1 MDARGDRRSAARY
14 CPRQSRKSPMSA
26 SGTTRSSAEFIALV
40 ALTFSLIAMSI
51 DSMLPALAD
60 IAADLGAR
68 GPNDRQL
75 VLTAFFAG
83 LTLGQLIYGPISDST
98 GRKPAMYAGIG
109 CFLVGGL
116 ICALTHDFTTMV
128 LGRVLQGFG
137 AAGPRI
143 VAMAMVRD
151 LYAGRAMARI
161 MSFVMAVFILVPILA
176 PSIGQLMLLIAD
188 WRFIFYGLVVIGA
201 IDFLWLWTRQPET
214 LLPKDRVPLSI
225 GHIMRS
231 AREAVTN
238 RVTLGYTLATGCV
251 FGSFISYLGTSQQ
264 IFQEQ
269 YGTGKLFALYFGL
282 LAAGIGLAS
291 IVNAKLVMRYGMR
304 NLSKW
309 ALRSACILS
318 LAFLLVAWLL
328 GGHPPLWAFVAFMM
342 MLFFFNGLLFG
353 NYNALAM
360 EPMGHI
366 AGVAAAV
373 IGSLSSLVAVGSGT
387 PIGQLYDG
395 TVIPLVAGFAV
406 METLALFVTEWA
418 ERGRAA
424 RIITPS

>member
-1 MDARGDRRSAARY
+1 MTV
-14 CPRQSRKSPMSA
+14 
-26 SGTTRSSAEFIALV
+26 SGSTRSSAEFIALV

-51 DSMLPALAD
+51 DSMLPALGD
-60 IAADLGAR
+60 IAADLAAR
-68 GPNDRQL
+68 DPNDRQL

-83 LTLGQLIYGPISDST
+83 LTVGQFIYGPISDST

-109 CFLVGGL
+109 CFIVGGL
-116 ICALTHDFTTMV
+116 ICGFTHDFTTML
-128 LGRVLQGFG
+128 LGRLLQGFG

-161 MSFVMAVFILVPILA
+161 MSFVMAVFILVP
-176 PSIGQLMLLIAD
+176 SIGQLMLLIAD
-188 WRFIFYGLVVIGA
+188 WRFIFYGLVIVGV
-201 IDFLWLWTRQPET
+201 IDFLWLWARQPET
-214 LLPKDRVPLSI
+214 LAPEDRAPLSI
-225 GHIMRS
+225 GHILRS
-231 AREAVTN
+231 ASEAVMN

-251 FGSFISYLGTSQQ
+251 FGAFISYLSMSQQ

-269 YGTGKLFALYFGL
+269 YGTGKLFALYFGI

-291 IVNAKLVMRYGMR
+291 IVNAKLVMRFGMR

-309 ALRSACILS
+309 ALRSACVLS

-328 GGHPPLWAFVAFMM
+328 GGHPPLWAFVAFMTI
-342 MLFFFNGLLFG
+342 LFFFNGLLFG

-373 IGSLSSLVAVGSGT
+373 VGSLSSLIAVSAGT

-395 TVIPLVAGFAV
+395 TVIPLIVGFAITEIV
-406 METLALFVTEWA
+406 ALVVTEWA
-418 ERGRAA
+418 ERKRPA

>member
-1 MDARGDRRSAARY
+1 MTQALAAAIVRAI
-14 CPRQSRKSPMSA
+14 RESPLMTA
-26 SGTTRSSAEFIALV
+26 SGSTRSSAEFIALV

-51 DSMLPALAD
+51 DSMLPALGD
-60 IAADLGAR
+60 IAKDLGA
-68 GPNDRQL
+68 GDPNDRQL

-83 LTLGQLIYGPISDST
+83 LTLGQFVYGPISDST

-109 CFLVGGL
+109 CFVAGGL
-116 ICALTHDFTTMV
+116 ICGFTNDFTTML
-128 LGRVLQGFG
+128 LGRILQGFG

-188 WRFIFYGLVVIGA
+188 WRFIFYGLVVVGI
-201 IDFLWLWTRQPET
+201 IDFLWLAIRQPET
-214 LLPKDRVPLSI
+214 LALEDRAPLSL
-225 GHIMRS
+225 GHVFRS
-231 AREAVTN
+231 AREAVSN
-238 RVTLGYTLATGCV
+238 RITLGYTLATGCV

-269 YGTGKLFALYFGL
+269 YGTGKLFAVYFGI
-282 LAAGIGLAS
+282 LAVGIGLAS
-291 IVNAKLVMRYGMR
+291 IVNAKLVMRFGMR

-318 LAFLLVAWLL
+318 LAFLIVAWLL
-328 GGHPPLWAFVAFMM
+328 DGHPPLWAFVAFMTV
-342 MLFFFNGLLFG
+342 LFFFNGLLFG

-373 IGSLSSLVAVGSGT
+373 VGSLSSLVAVSAGT

-395 TVIPLVAGFAV
+395 TVVPLIAGFAA
-406 METLALFVTEWA
+406 MEFVALFLTEWA
-418 ERGRAA
+418 ERHRAA
-424 RIITPS
+424 RTITPS

>member
-1 MDARGDRRSAARY
+1 
-14 CPRQSRKSPMSA
+14 MSN
-26 SGTTRSSAEFIALV
+26 SGQTRSSAEFIALI

-51 DSMLPALAD
+51 DSMLPALGD
-60 IAADLGAR
+60 IAADLRAPD
-68 GPNDRQL
+68 PNDRQL

-98 GRKPAMYAGIG
+98 GRKPPIYVGIG
-109 CFLVGGL
+109 CFILGGL
-116 ICALTHDFTTMV
+116 ICGLTHDFTIML

-188 WRFIFYGLVVIGA
+188 WRFIFYGLVVVGLL
-201 IDFLWLWTRQPET
+201 DFLWLATRQPET
-214 LLPKDRVPLSI
+214 LAPNDRAPLSI
-225 GHIMRS
+225 RHILRS
-231 AREAVTN
+231 AGEAITN
-238 RVTLGYTLATGCV
+238 RITLGYTLATGCV
-251 FGSFISYLGTSQQ
+251 FGAFISYLGTSQQ

-269 YGTGKLFALYFGL
+269 YGTGKLFALYFGM

-291 IVNAKLVMRYGMR
+291 IVNAKLVMRFGMR

-309 ALRSACILS
+309 ALRSACGLS
-318 LAFLLVAWLL
+318 LAFLVVAWLL
-328 GGHPPLWAFVAFMM
+328 GGHPPLWAFVAFMIV
-342 MLFFFNGLLFG
+342 LFFFNGLLFG

-373 IGSLSSLVAVGSGT
+373 VGSLSSLVAVAAGT

-395 TVIPLVAGFAV
+395 TVIPLIAGFTV
-406 METLALFVTEWA
+406 MQLAALAVTEWA
-418 ERGRAA
+418 ERGRPP
-424 RIITPS
+424 RGVTPS

>member
-1 MDARGDRRSAARY
+1 MTV
-14 CPRQSRKSPMSA
+14 
-26 SGTTRSSAEFIALV
+26 SGSTRSGAEFIALV

-51 DSMLPALAD
+51 DSMLPALGD
-60 IAADLGAR
+60 IATDLAAGD
-68 GPNDRQL
+68 PNDRQL

-83 LTLGQLIYGPISDST
+83 LTLGQFVYGPISDST

-109 CFLVGGL
+109 CFIAGGL
-116 ICALTHDFTTMV
+116 ICGFAHDFTTML

-176 PSIGQLMLLIAD
+176 PSVGQLMLLVAD
-188 WRFIFYGLVVIGA
+188 WRFIFYGLVVVGI
-201 IDFLWLWTRQPET
+201 IDFLWLATRQPET
-214 LLPKDRVPLSI
+214 LAPKDRAPLSA
-225 GHIMRS
+225 GHILRS

-238 RVTLGYTLATGCV
+238 RLTLGYTLATGCV
-251 FGSFISYLGTSQQ
+251 FGSFIGYLGTSQQ

-269 YGTGKLFALYFGL
+269 YGTGKLFVVYFGI

-291 IVNAKLVMRYGMR
+291 IVNATLVMRFGMR

-309 ALRSACILS
+309 ALRSGCILS
-318 LAFLLVAWLL
+318 LAFLIVAWLL
-328 GGHPPLWAFVAFMM
+328 DGHPPLWAFVAFMTV
-342 MLFFFNGLLFG
+342 LFFFNGLLFG

-373 IGSLSSLVAVGSGT
+373 VGSLSSLVAVSSGT

-395 TVIPLVAGFAV
+395 TVIPLIAGFAA
-406 METLALFVTEWA
+406 MEVAALVITEWA
-418 ERGRAA
+418 ERGRPA
-424 RIITPS
+424 RAVTPS

>member
-1 MDARGDRRSAARY
+1 MAAIVRAIHE
-14 CPRQSRKSPMSA
+14 SPLMMA
-26 SGTTRSSAEFIALV
+26 SGSTRTSAEFIALV

-51 DSMLPALAD
+51 DSMLPALGD
-60 IAADLGAR
+60 IARDLAASD
-68 GPNDRQL
+68 PNDRQL

-83 LTLGQLIYGPISDST
+83 LTLGQFVYGPISDST

-109 CFLVGGL
+109 CFIAGGL
-116 ICALTHDFTTMV
+116 ICGLTHDFTTML

-188 WRFIFYGLVVIGA
+188 WRFIFYGLVIVGI
-201 IDFLWLWTRQPET
+201 IDFLWLATRQPET
-214 LLPKDRVPLSI
+214 LEPKDRAPLSI
-225 GHIMRS
+225 GHILRS
-231 AREAVTN
+231 SGEAVTN
-238 RVTLGYTLATGCV
+238 RITLGYTLATGCI

-269 YGTGKLFALYFGL
+269 YGTGKLFAVYFGI

-291 IVNAKLVMRYGMR
+291 IVNAKLVMRFGMR

-309 ALRSACILS
+309 ALRSACGLS

-328 GGHPPLWAFVAFMM
+328 EGHPPLWAFVAFMT

-373 IGSLSSLVAVGSGT
+373 VGSLSSLVAVSAGT

-395 TVIPLVAGFAV
+395 TVVPLFAGFAV
-406 METLALFVTEWA
+406 MEVAALVLTEWA
-418 ERGRAA
+418 ERKRP
-424 RIITPS
+424 TPAIAPG

>member
-1 MDARGDRRSAARY
+1 M
-14 CPRQSRKSPMSA
+14 P
-26 SGTTRSSAEFIALV
+26 TTGPQRSSAEFIALV

-51 DSMLPALAD
+51 DSMLPALGS

-68 GPNDRQL
+68 DPNDRQL
-75 VLTAFFAG
+75 VLTAFFGG
-83 LTLGQLIYGPISDST
+83 LTIGQLIYGPISDST

-109 CFLVGGL
+109 CFILGGL
-116 ICALTHDFTTMV
+116 ICALTQDFTTMV
-128 LGRVLQGFG
+128 LARILQGFG

-176 PSIGQLMLLIAD
+176 PSVGQLMLLVAN
-188 WRFIFYGLVVIGA
+188 WRAIFYGLVIVGV
-201 IDFLWLWTRQPET
+201 IDFLWLATRQEET
-214 LLPKDRVPLSI
+214 LKPADRVPLSI
-225 GHIMRS
+225 GHILRS
-231 AREAVTN
+231 AREALTT

-251 FGSFISYLGTSQQ
+251 FGAFISYLGTSQQ
-264 IFQEQ
+264 IFQDQ
-269 YGTGKLFALYFGL
+269 YGTGKLFAMFFGI

-291 IVNAKLVMRYGMR
+291 ITNAKLVMRFGMR

-309 ALRSACILS
+309 ALRSACLLS
-318 LAFLLVAWLL
+318 LSFLLVAYLL
-328 GGHPPLWAFVAFMM
+328 GGHPPLWAFVTFMTV
-342 MLFFFNGLLFG
+342 LFFFNGLLFG

-373 IGSLSSLVAVGSGT
+373 VGSLSSLVAVGAGT
-387 PIGQLYDG
+387 PIGRLYDG
-395 TVIPLVAGFAV
+395 TVIPLVAGFAC
-406 METLALFVTEWA
+406 MGIAALVVTEWA
-418 ERGRAA
+418 ERGRRVLAV
-424 RIITPS
+424 TPS

>member
-1 MDARGDRRSAARY
+1 MTVSRTNRS
-14 CPRQSRKSPMSA
+14 
-26 SGTTRSSAEFIALV
+26 GAEFIALI

-51 DSMLPALAD
+51 DSMLPALGN

-68 GPNDRQL
+68 DPNDRQL

-83 LTLGQLIYGPISDST
+83 LTLGQFVYGPISDST

-109 CFLVGGL
+109 CFIAGGL
-116 ICALTHDFTTMV
+116 ICGLTTDFTVML

-151 LYAGRAMARI
+151 LFAGRAMARI

-176 PSIGQLMLLIAD
+176 PSIGQLVLLVAH
-188 WRFIFYGLVVIGA
+188 WRFIFYGLVAVGV
-201 IDFLWLWTRQPET
+201 IDFVWLATRQSET
-214 LLPKDRVPLSI
+214 LLPKDRAPFSL
-225 GHIMRS
+225 GHVLRS
-231 AREAVTN
+231 AREAITH
-238 RVTLGYTLATGCV
+238 RVTLGYTLATGCI
-251 FGSFISYLGTSQQ
+251 FGAFISYLGTSQQ

-269 YGTGKLFALYFGL
+269 YGTGRLFAVYFGI

-291 IVNAKLVMRYGMR
+291 FVNAQLVMRFGMR

-309 ALRSACILS
+309 ALRAACCLS
-318 LAFLLVAWLL
+318 LTFLLLAWLVD
-328 GGHPPLWAFVAFMM
+328 GHPPLWAFVTFMTA
-342 MLFFFNGLLFG
+342 LFFFNGLLFG

-373 IGSLSSLVAVGSGT
+373 VGSISSLVAVSAGT
-387 PIGQLYDG
+387 PIGRLYDG
-395 TVIPLVAGFAV
+395 TVIPLVAGFAC
-406 METLALFVTEWA
+406 MALVALTVTEWA

-424 RIITPS
+424 RVVTPS

>member
-1 MDARGDRRSAARY
+1 M
-14 CPRQSRKSPMSA
+14 P
-26 SGTTRSSAEFIALV
+26 TTGPQRSSAEFIALV

-51 DSMLPALAD
+51 DSMLPALGS

-68 GPNDRQL
+68 DPNDRQL
-75 VLTAFFAG
+75 VLTAFFGG
-83 LTLGQLIYGPISDST
+83 LTIGQLIYGPISDST

-109 CFLVGGL
+109 CFILGGL
-116 ICALTHDFTTMV
+116 ICALTQDFTTMV
-128 LGRVLQGFG
+128 LARILQGFG

-176 PSIGQLMLLIAD
+176 PSVGQLMLLVAN
-188 WRFIFYGLVVIGA
+188 WRAIFYGLVMVGV
-201 IDFLWLWTRQPET
+201 IDFLWLATRQEET
-214 LLPKDRVPLSI
+214 LKPADRVPLSI
-225 GHIMRS
+225 GHILRS
-231 AREAVTN
+231 AREALTT

-251 FGSFISYLGTSQQ
+251 FGAFISYLGTSQQ
-264 IFQEQ
+264 IFQDQ
-269 YGTGKLFALYFGL
+269 YGTGKLFAMFFGI

-291 IVNAKLVMRYGMR
+291 ITNAKLVMRFGMR

-309 ALRSACILS
+309 ALRSACLLS
-318 LAFLLVAWLL
+318 LSFLLVAYLL
-328 GGHPPLWAFVAFMM
+328 GGHPPLWAFVTFMTV
-342 MLFFFNGLLFG
+342 LFFFNGLLFG

-373 IGSLSSLVAVGSGT
+373 VGSLSSLVAVGAGT
-387 PIGQLYDG
+387 PIGRLYDG
-395 TVIPLVAGFAV
+395 TVIPLVAGFAC
-406 METLALFVTEWA
+406 MGIAALVVTEWA
-418 ERGRAA
+418 ERGRRVLAV
-424 RIITPS
+424 TPS

>member
-1 MDARGDRRSAARY
+1 M
-14 CPRQSRKSPMSA
+14 P
-26 SGTTRSSAEFIALV
+26 TTGPQRSSAEFIALV

-51 DSMLPALAD
+51 DSMLPALGS

-68 GPNDRQL
+68 DPNDRQL
-75 VLTAFFAG
+75 VLTAFFGG
-83 LTLGQLIYGPISDST
+83 LTIGQLIYGPISDST

-109 CFLVGGL
+109 CFILGGL
-116 ICALTHDFTTMV
+116 ICALTQDFTTMV
-128 LGRVLQGFG
+128 LARILQGFG

-176 PSIGQLMLLIAD
+176 PSVGQLMLLVAN
-188 WRFIFYGLVVIGA
+188 WRAIFYGLVIVGV
-201 IDFLWLWTRQPET
+201 IDFLWLATRQEET
-214 LLPKDRVPLSI
+214 LKPADRVPLSI
-225 GHIMRS
+225 GHILRS
-231 AREAVTN
+231 AREALTT

-251 FGSFISYLGTSQQ
+251 FGAFISYLGTSQQ
-264 IFQEQ
+264 IFQDQ
-269 YGTGKLFALYFGL
+269 YGTGKLFAMFFGI

-291 IVNAKLVMRYGMR
+291 ITNAKLVMRFGMR

-309 ALRSACILS
+309 ALRSACLLS
-318 LAFLLVAWLL
+318 LSFLLVAYLL
-328 GGHPPLWAFVAFMM
+328 GGHPPLWAFVTFMTV
-342 MLFFFNGLLFG
+342 LFFFNGLLFG

-373 IGSLSSLVAVGSGT
+373 VGSLSSLVAVGAGT
-387 PIGQLYDG
+387 PIGRLYDG
-395 TVIPLVAGFAV
+395 TVIPLVAGFAC
-406 METLALFVTEWA
+406 MGIAALVATEWA
-418 ERGRAA
+418 ERGRRVLAV
-424 RIITPS
+424 TPS